1 MGQEAPGGKLRL
13 DQCRLA
19 RYLIWLLA
27 IGEWSAGGAPE
38 AQQEQ
43 SGGAL
48 GFKILMIDPV
58 PDEVDACAT
67 RRKDPPGAAV
77 LDT

>member
-1 MGQEAPGGKLRL
+1 MGQEAPGCKPRL
-13 DQCRLA
+13 DQYRLA
-19 RYLIWLLA
+19 RHWLSA
-27 IGEWSAGGAPE
+27 IGEWSADSAPE

-48 GFKILMIDPV
+48 GFKVLIIDPV
-58 PDEVDACAT
+58 PDEVDAYAT
-67 RRKDPPGAAV
+67 RRNDPLGVAV

>member
-13 DQCRLA
+13 DQYRLA
-19 RYLIWLLA
+19 WHLVWLSA
-27 IGEWSAGGAPE
+27 IGEWSAASATE

-43 SGGAL
+43 DSGAL
-48 GFKILMIDPV
+48 GFEVLMIDPA
-58 PDEVDACAT
+58 PDEVDAYAT
-67 RRKDPPGAAV
+67 RRKGPPGVAV

>member
-13 DQCRLA
+13 DQHRLA
-19 RYLIWLLA
+19 WNLIWLSA
-27 IGEWSAGGAPE
+27 IGEWSADSATE

-43 SGGAL
+43 DSGVL
-48 GFKILMIDPV
+48 GFKVLMIDPV

-67 RRKDPPGAAV
+67 RRKDPPGVAV